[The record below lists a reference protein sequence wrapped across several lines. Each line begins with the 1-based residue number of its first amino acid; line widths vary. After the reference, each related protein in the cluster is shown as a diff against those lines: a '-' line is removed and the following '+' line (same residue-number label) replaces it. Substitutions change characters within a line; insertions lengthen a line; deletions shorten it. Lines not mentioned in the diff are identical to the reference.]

1 MNFAAAEPKAT
12 RNPIVKGSESMSK
25 AALDAMRRFDGPAK
39 GMRFRIKE
47 EARRLRSSY
56 HIANLAIPT

>member
-1 MNFAAAEPKAT
+1 
-12 RNPIVKGSESMSK
+12 MSK
-25 AALDAMRRFDGPAK
+25 FEGPAK

-56 HIANLAIPT
+56 HIANPAIPT